1 MGMCLFLRTL
11 SDRSIDRMLASPQLI
26 WRVVLPE
33 DPEVLADLD
42 EAPKPRGFL
51 ARLFG
56 GPAAAP
62 TPRPDL
68 GLATGEVVELDL
80 GKAFHGV
87 HFLLSGSAEAGDR
100 PLDFLLVGGREVGDE
115 DVGYGPGRVFRAREV
130 CEIHDAL
137 RGWTAPELRRRF
149 DPVRMNELDI
159 YPSPWDTGSER
170 EHDIAL
176 LIDAFVE
183 LQRFIHAATERKVGI
198 LITIE

>member
-1 MGMCLFLRTL
+1 MGMCLLLRTL

-26 WRVVLPE
+26 WRVVLPD

-51 ARLFG
+51 AGLFG

-87 HFLLSGSAEAGDR
+87 HFLLSGSAEAGER

-130 CEIHDAL
+130 SEIHDAL
-137 RGWTAPELRRRF
+137 RGWTASELRRRF

-159 YPSPWDTGSER
+159 YPSPWDTASGW
-170 EHDIAL
+170 EHDSAL

-183 LQRFIHAATERKVGI
+183 LQRFIQSAAERKVGM
-198 LITIE
+198 LVTIE